1 MAERNVNV
9 RLQVIDGGKVKA
21 ELASVGEVGAVAL
34 DRLQQRSQQAAAA
47 VNQLR
52 THEVTNLT
60 AQLTDLGVQVLSGQS
75 FGMAMIQQGPQIAAV
90 LGERG
95 VKASLLG
102 VGAALA
108 SLVTPTTAVLAG
120 IVALGY
126 GASFVFDAM
135 SDDTEDASKALER
148 HQDILRLVAERYGD
162 VEKAAKKAVT
172 EQQRQVD
179 LALAEANA
187 RSQSNQYS
195 QAAGAFADTLSPSLI
210 RGIGQVYGGN
220 VGNSYFAAPIEAFLK
235 SVRDGVP
242 DIEAFRAEVARM
254 MNEADDPA
262 IKDLGADLL
271 DGSSAASKFAQ
282 GMSDASLA
290 VRTIGSDI
298 QFSAEQLKTFKKTL
312 EDWAKAEEIIANI
325 ERSASTVGDDRQRA
339 IDAVLGRLPD
349 NATSDQRDR
358 AAAAA
363 ATEYDRLQAQRAQEK
378 AAREAASEAQRDEN
392 RLVSEA
398 KRIYES
404 TRTASEAYADTLAKL
419 QEHLEAGRIDQ
430 ETYNR
435 AVAAAAEVMEEANR
449 QALESAT
456 DAASGY
462 QRFVE
467 DYLKSAQDMASA
479 TEDLMVDA
487 FGAAEDAFVDFV
499 MTGKAEF
506 SDLVNTII
514 ADLARLAFRQAASGL
529 LSSGGDI
536 LGNLVTGLVGSI
548 AGGLASP
555 GAGGV
560 ESYFVPGY
568 ANNNSYGG
576 PRAYGGAVKQGF
588 DYWVGENGPEKFTA
602 PRDGYIVP
610 NSAVQGQAP
619 RVQVIVNTLPGQTA
633 DVVQRQRPDGV
644 TEIEATVRRIASDEI
659 SSQLSEGG
667 DAATVL
673 ERRYGLRRGDL
684 G

>member
-21 ELASVGEVGAVAL
+21 ELASVGDAGAVAL

-95 VKASLLG
+95 LKASLVG

-126 GASFVFDAM
+126 GASFIFDAM
-135 SDDTEDASKALER
+135 SDDTDDASEAMER
-148 HQDILRLVAERYGD
+148 HEEILRRVADRYGD
-162 VEKAAKKAVT
+162 VEEATKSLTDA
-172 EQQRQVD
+172 QRALD
-179 LALAEANA
+179 LVQASRNAEAMRGQYLDSSRDLMGELGNFGG
-187 RSQSNQYS
+187 RGSQRRFFVDGDYEAYS
-195 QAAGAFADTLSPSLI
+195 
-210 RGIGQVYGGN
+210 
-220 VGNSYFAAPIEAFLK
+220 APIEAFVA
-235 SVRDGVP
+235 SVQAGTP
-242 DIEAFRAEVARM
+242 DVAKFREEVVRLINATD
-254 MNEADDPA
+254 NPA
-262 IKDLGADLL
+262 IKEMGYSLL
-271 DGSSAASKFAQ
+271 DVSEAAATSEGNMEAAARAVDRVTASAQSAWMSLKDLKAA
-282 GMSDASLA
+282 MSDWAANERLIQSL
-290 VRTIGSDI
+290 
-298 QFSAEQLKTFKKTL
+298 
-312 EDWAKAEEIIANI
+312 
-325 ERSASTVGDDRQRA
+325 ERSAETIGDDRQRA
-339 IDAVLGRLPD
+339 IDAALGRLRGDPD
-349 NATSDQRDR
+349 EGQRDR

-363 ATEYDRLQAQRAQEK
+363 AAEYDRLQAQREQEK
-378 AAREAASEAQRDEN
+378 RAREEQAESRRELNALESEAE
-392 RLVSEA
+392 
-398 KRIYES
+398 RIYRS

-435 AVAAAAEVMEEANR
+435 AVAQAAEVMAEANR

-548 AGGLASP
+548 AGGFASP
-555 GAGGV
+555 TLAGAD
-560 ESYFVPGY
+560 SYFASGF
-568 ANNNSYGG
+568 ANDNAFGG

-602 PRDGYIVP
+602 PRDGYIMP
-610 NSAVQGQAP
+610 NSVLQGQAP

-644 TEIEATVRRIASDEI
+644 TEIETTVRRIASDEI

-667 DAATVL
+667 DAATAL